1 MPSEGGMI
9 RAYRPDIR
17 ATPRPTHLL
26 SILHRSS
33 FVALVDLG
41 KAALCK
47 GSIEDGGSQ
56 TKRMFAGEVKRI
68 CPRPEQMN

>member
-17 ATPRPTHLL
+17 ATPRPSHLL

-56 TKRMFAGEVKRI
+56 KG
-68 CPRPEQMN
+68 CSPERSRGFVLGQNR